1 MAAMNNYTESKANAL
16 RRQQDMPTSE
26 NLLAYVKTLMRDE
39 ILASADAQVERCIKE
54 LKKKGLSIKDIAL
67 AFDWHDAPYYG
78 KAGCLGCWNPA
89 KEWHMLRLLLP
100 NGKHPNP
107 KEEVNALPLESRERI
122 QELAL
127 ELMGRI
133 QSYVRSIAYVAF
145 DNSFEERELIKQ
157 LLECKPIHPSP
168 ARYCKA

>member
-78 KAGCLGCWNPA
+78 KQVAWVVGTQPKNGTCYAFSFLTASILTPKRKLTLCPSNQGSAFKNS
-89 KEWHMLRLLLP
+89 LL
-100 NGKHPNP
+100 
-107 KEEVNALPLESRERI
+107 S
-122 QELAL
+122 
-127 ELMGRI
+127 
-133 QSYVRSIAYVAF
+133 
-145 DNSFEERELIKQ
+145 
-157 LLECKPIHPSP
+157 
-168 ARYCKA
+168 